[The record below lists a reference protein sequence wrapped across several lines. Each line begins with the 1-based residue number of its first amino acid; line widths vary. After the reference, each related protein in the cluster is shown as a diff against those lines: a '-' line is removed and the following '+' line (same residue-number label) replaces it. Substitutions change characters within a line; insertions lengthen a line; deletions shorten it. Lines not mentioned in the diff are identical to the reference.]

1 MGTVREKA
9 SVGTILPMRVNV
21 ERRINWEMTLV
32 PKPDNVW
39 LQDNGKQSF
48 HGILRLDRMRDPKP
62 HCTKT
67 EEEKEKKKQIKN
79 NN

>member
-1 MGTVREKA
+1 MGTGREKA

-48 HGILRLDRMRDPKP
+48 HGILRLDRMRDPNPTALRRKR
-62 HCTKT
+62 KRRR
-67 EEEKEKKKQIKN
+67 KN
-79 NN
+79 K